1 MSLQKSKDI
10 NCLQKALKHFSVLFF
25 FSSLTLLHQIFVF
38 WFILFL
44 FLFILCLLYDQTNK
58 MKRKKNNN
66 NNNSK
71 YCIMCGKKRK
81 LKNVPYMY
89 FLVICIF
96 FFFFHSAHNSQ
107 PTNVF
112 AMLCY
117 TKLTYFTTHS
127 FFYMFQGLHNK
138 NIKQQ
143 HIIQI
148 PIYNFFLLPYSVCVC
163 VFLFFADNL

>member
-1 MSLQKSKDI
+1 M
-10 NCLQKALKHFSVLFF
+10 
-25 FSSLTLLHQIFVF
+25 F

-96 FFFFHSAHNSQ
+96 FFFFSFSPQ
-107 PTNVF
+107 LPTHKCIRN
-112 AMLCY
+112 AL
-117 TKLTYFTTHS
+117 
-127 FFYMFQGLHNK
+127 LHK
-138 NIKQQ
+138 TNIL
-143 HIIQI
+143 
-148 PIYNFFLLPYSVCVC
+148 YNPLFFLYVLGTTQQKYKIATHNTNSNIQFFPPSLLGVCMC
-163 VFLFFADNL
+163 VFIFCR